1 MSETVNTDRDRRYA
15 RAKLLA
21 AAVCLTAMGLSA
33 CGGGGGGSSTPPP
46 VVVTPPPP
54 PPVSGPLVPGQRIT
68 GYNMEEQAEMVSD
81 LFLLSR
87 SQPVG
92 LRSNATCASV
102 SNLTPIVKPSG
113 GL

>member
-21 AAVCLTAMGLSA
+21 AAACLSAKTLAA
-33 CGGGGGGSSTPPP
+33 CGGGGGGTTPAPNP
-46 VVVTPPPP
+46 SPPPP

-113 GL
+113 GI